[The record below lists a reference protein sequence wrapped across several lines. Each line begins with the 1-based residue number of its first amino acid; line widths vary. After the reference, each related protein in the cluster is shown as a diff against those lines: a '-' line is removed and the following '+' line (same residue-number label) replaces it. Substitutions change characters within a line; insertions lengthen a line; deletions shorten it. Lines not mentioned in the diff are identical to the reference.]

1 MLRYVQD
8 LWSAFFPT
16 EAVFPLQV
24 VGRSGAAVESQE
36 ELGKALADTFLIFT
50 YRDGFEAIP
59 AVTRL
64 IETDQGWGCLLRTSQ
79 MLLAHF
85 LWAHGRP
92 ADRRLALF
100 FDHSAETAPFS
111 IHNLI
116 RSVWNQRAFKAE
128 YWSPSQGCEAIKRTM
143 QDAIRTEQLQTRVT
157 VVTSTNGCVYA
168 DEVHHTFKQGAE
180 VVLVLAS
187 VRVSAAAQ
195 LTQESYLQIEKL
207 MEQPQCLGI
216 VGGVPGRSYYFFA
229 HNQTQLFYLDP
240 HQRTTAALLSDGPSA
255 TVSVTPS
262 VSDVRCVHWSRVD
275 TSLFLAFAVTTRD
288 EWAALEVHLSNR
300 FMHVESQR
308 SLHDGDQFA
317 PARQGHTNGTF
328 VSPLRMGNRC
338 EMNGA
343 AGDLPLSETALL
355 VQRRTL
361 RVPRGRRQGS
371 EAGTAT
377 DATAERNAGE
387 DELDTDSWE
396 YLD

>member
-8 LWSAFFPT
+8 LWSAFFPM

-24 VGRSGAAVESQE
+24 VGRPGAAVESRE
-36 ELGKALADTFLIFT
+36 ELEKALSDTFLIFT

-85 LWAHGRP
+85 LWVHGRP
-92 ADRRLALF
+92 ADRKLSLF

-111 IHNLI
+111 IHNMI
-116 RSVWNQRAFKAE
+116 RSVWNRRAFKAE

-143 QDAIRTEQLQTRVT
+143 QDAMKTEQLQTRVT

-168 DEVHHTFKQGAE
+168 DEVQHTFKEGAE

-207 MEQPQCLGI
+207 MEQPQCLGV

-240 HQRTTAALLSDGPSA
+240 HQRTTAALLSEGPSS

-262 VSDVRCVHWSRVD
+262 VADVRCVHWSRVD

-300 FMHVESQR
+300 FLHVESQLTR
-308 SLHDGDQFA
+308 RDCDQLVR
-317 PARQGHTNGTF
+317 PRQACADGTF
-328 VSPLRMGNRC
+328 ASPLRAGGSGGMG
-338 EMNGA
+338 GVPSSTA
-343 AGDLPLSETALL
+343 APLAN
-355 VQRRTL
+355 RRTL
-361 RVPRGRRQGS
+361 RVSRERRKNG

-377 DATAERNAGE
+377 AATSEGNACE

>member
-1 MLRYVQD
+1 MLRYMQD

-24 VGRSGAAVESQE
+24 VGRSGAAVESRE
-36 ELGKALADTFLIFT
+36 DLEKALKDTFLIFT
-50 YRDGFEAIP
+50 YRDSFEAIP

-85 LWAHGRP
+85 LWVHSRP
-92 ADRRLALF
+92 ADRKLSLF

-111 IHNLI
+111 IHNMI
-116 RSVWNQRAFKAE
+116 RSVWNQRAFRAE
-128 YWSPSQGCEAIKRTM
+128 YWSPSQGCEAIKRTI
-143 QDAIRTEQLQTRVT
+143 QTAVKTEQLQTRVM
-157 VVTSTNGCVYA
+157 VVTSTNGCIYA
-168 DEVHHTFKQGAE
+168 DEVQHTFKQGAE

-207 MEQPQCLGI
+207 MEQPQCLGV

-240 HQRTTAALLSDGPSA
+240 HQRTAPALLGEGPA
-255 TVSVTPS
+255 AAVSVTPS
-262 VSDVRCVHWSRVD
+262 VADVRCVHWSRVD

-288 EWAALEVHLSNR
+288 EWAALEGHLSNR

-308 SLHDGDQFA
+308 MQRDCNQLGCVRAERTD
-317 PARQGHTNGTF
+317 GTF
-328 VSPLRMGNRC
+328 VSPLYAGDSCRMGDTPVS
-338 EMNGA
+338 EMA
-343 AGDLPLSETALL
+343 PLGH
-355 VQRRTL
+355 RRTL
-361 RVPRGRRQGS
+361 RIPRKAFKQG
-371 EAGTAT
+371 EAGTAVA
-377 DATAERNAGE
+377 ATARRNDSE
-387 DELDTDSWE
+387 TELDTDSWE

>member
-24 VGRSGAAVESQE
+24 VGRSGAAVESRE
-36 ELGKALADTFLIFT
+36 ELEKALTDTFLIFT

-85 LWAHGRP
+85 LWVHGRP
-92 ADRRLALF
+92 ADRRLSLF

-111 IHNLI
+111 IHNMI
-116 RSVWNQRAFKAE
+116 RSLWNRRAFKAE
-128 YWSPSQGCEAIKRTM
+128 YWSPSQGCEAIKRTV
-143 QDAIRTEQLQTRVT
+143 QGAVKTEQLQTRVM
-157 VVTSTNGCVYA
+157 VVTSTNGCIYA
-168 DEVHHTFKQGAE
+168 DEVQHTFKQGAD

-207 MEQPQCLGI
+207 MEQPQCLGV

-240 HQRTTAALLSDGPSA
+240 HQRTAAALLSEGPSA
-255 TVSVTPS
+255 AVSVTPS
-262 VSDVRCVHWSRVD
+262 VADVRCVHWSRVD

-308 SLHDGDQFA
+308 TQRDCDQLSR
-317 PARQGHTNGTF
+317 ARPGHADGTF
-328 VSPLRMGNRC
+328 LSPLQTGDNCGMGGTSIS
-338 EMNGA
+338 EVA
-343 AGDLPLSETALL
+343 PLAH
-355 VQRRTL
+355 RRTL
-361 RVPRGRRQGS
+361 RVPRKRFKEG
-371 EAGTAT
+371 EVGTAT
-377 DATAERNAGE
+377 AAKAERNDGE
-387 DELDTDSWE
+387 DEVDTDSWE